1 MRGTL
6 LLTLSVSFSANKLHS
21 DCNYS
26 LTRLNVITG
35 SWDNKYY
42 TPQTRYK
49 LKVVTFIYF
58 VGVHVFKMLLLPL
71 TPEVLP
77 SLALPFTSYAPLR
90 RTVALHSCHTQGSN
104 RNILYRTYYLMK
116 IKAVRHE
123 NINALKKKIKK
134 NKWLLCVFL
143 FYLFL
148 CRIC

>member
-6 LLTLSVSFSANKLHS
+6 LLSFSVLFSANKLRS

-35 SWDNKYY
+35 SRENKYY
-42 TPQTRYK
+42 RPQTHYK

-77 SLALPFTSYAPLR
+77 SLALPFTLYAPLQ
-90 RTVALHSCHTQGSN
+90 AGSGIAFLSHARVETGN
-104 RNILYRTYYLMK
+104 LKTHYLMK
-116 IKAVRHE
+116 IEAVRHE
-123 NINALKKKIKK
+123 NVNAIKKISMIALRIP
-134 NKWLLCVFL
+134 LLLIFVQNL
-143 FYLFL
+143 
-148 CRIC
+148 